1 MSEITTATNDR
12 DTTTGRFL
20 PGNAGNGGRKLG
32 QRNKLG
38 EAFLEDLRDAW
49 NEHGAMALARCA
61 KDEPGT
67 FCKIVSS
74 LLPKTIDL
82 NVAVDVGDFA
92 TKFRTACAMLGNDV
106 APPRPRRALP
116 GQPKVIEHADKC

>member
-1 MSEITTATNDR
+1 MMAMSETSTADR
-12 DTTTGRFL
+12 DTQTGRFL
-20 PGNAGNGGRKLG
+20 PGNAGNGGRKPG

-38 EAFLEDLRDAW
+38 EAFLEDLREAW
-49 NEHGAMALARCA
+49 NEHGASALARCA

-82 NVAVDVGDFA
+82 NVAVDVADFA
-92 TKFRTACAMLGNDV
+92 TKFRTACAMLGNDE
-106 APPRPRRALP
+106 PPRPRRPLP
-116 GQPKVIEHADKC
+116 GQPKVIEHDNKR